1 MNTIWSDFVQNTG
14 TLYASRMLRFSDAYM
29 AAYRKMFDIDG
40 RKRFLE
46 IGCGPGA
53 LAQALA
59 RWYPGAEVI
68 GIDRDAAF
76 VQYAAQQAPHIQF
89 LEADAAALPFEDGT
103 FDVTISNTVQ
113 EHMEPSAFFGEQYR
127 VLKEGGVCLVL
138 SLKRIA
144 FLREAAAKKL
154 YGRES
159 RITSKNS
166 DGSTVWGSTPCV
178 KASCRLLWSG
188 MALSRFRR
196 TIWRLA

>member
-89 LEADAAALPFEDGT
+89 FG
-103 FDVTISNTVQ
+103 SRCRS
-113 EHMEPSAFFGEQYR
+113 SAF
-127 VLKEGGVCLVL
+127 
-138 SLKRIA
+138 
-144 FLREAAAKKL
+144 
-154 YGRES
+154 
-159 RITSKNS
+159 
-166 DGSTVWGSTPCV
+166 
-178 KASCRLLWSG
+178 
-188 MALSRFRR
+188 
-196 TIWRLA
+196 